1 VHFDS
6 APVRTGP
13 VRTGEEL
20 NLASL
25 ADWLRGR
32 IEGAERGI
40 TVEQFPDGHSNLTYL
55 LRMSGDGREY
65 VLRRGPLGPVA
76 PKAHDMAREFRVLQM
91 VHPHFQ
97 EAPDAFHLCED
108 PAVLG
113 AVFFL
118 MERRHGLILRDEI
131 PPHLANVP
139 NYTQLTSEA
148 FIDCLIR
155 LHAIDVSTT
164 GLIALGKPEGFLERQ
179 VLGWADRWNR
189 AQSGVK
195 TDEMSEMNRVIQ
207 WLVDLRPS
215 SPAPTLVHNDYKLDN
230 VMLQA
235 ESADR
240 SESMVSQSR
249 IGQSVIRIEAVLD
262 WEMATVGD
270 PLADLGLT
278 LCYWAGA
285 DAPQL
290 RACGLQALTSRPGWY
305 TRDQFVQRYAAQTG
319 RDLSHIGYYEVLG
332 IFKLAV
338 ILQQI
343 YYRFQRGQTQDSR
356 FQNFGERVR
365 GLVELANSRMRQLS
379 MEKFS

>member
-6 APVRTGP
+6 APSRTGS

-55 LRMSGDGREY
+55 LRMNGDGREY

-91 VHPHFQ
+91 VHPHFR
-97 EAPDAFHLCED
+97 EAPNVFYLCED

-118 MERRHGLILRDEI
+118 MERRHGLILRDEV
-131 PPHLANVP
+131 PQQLAHVP
-139 NYTQLTSEA
+139 NYAQKVSEA

-164 GLIALGKPEGFLERQ
+164 GLLALGKPDGFLERQ
-179 VLGWADRWNR
+179 VRGWADRWNR
-189 AQSGVK
+189 SK
-195 TDEMSEMNRVIQ
+195 TDDTPNMDRVIQ
-207 WLVDLRPS
+207 WLVDRRPS
-215 SPAPTLVHNDYKLDN
+215 SQAPTLVHNDYKLDN

-240 SESMVSQSR
+240 SK
-249 IGQSVIRIEAVLD
+249 SVIRIEAVLD

-278 LCYWAGA
+278 LCYWAWV

-290 RACGLQALTSRPGWY
+290 RARPLPSLTSQPGWY
-305 TRDQFVQRYAAQTG
+305 TRDQFVQRYAERTG
-319 RDLSHIGYYEVLG
+319 RDLSDIGYYEVLG

-343 YYRFQRGQTQDSR
+343 YYRFQRGQTQDAR

-365 GLVELANSRMRQLS
+365 GLVELANSLIENPKMG
-379 MEKFS
+379 